1 MVMSAKLFYLV
12 GASGAGKDTLLSL
25 FRQKYR
31 DTLAFPVLIAHRY
44 ITRNSDITENSVS
57 VTQAEFQLREQQQ
70 LFALSWQANGYD
82 YGIGTEINQWLD
94 KGVAVIV
101 NGSREYLPEAKRRYP
116 KQLCSIAIDVPDDI
130 LQQRLQRR
138 DREDKQQ
145 IAARMQRHRQ
155 LRNSVVVDRT
165 IINLDSS
172 DSGARS
178 LCAIVAEQ
186 NNNGLTV
193 A

>member
-1 MVMSAKLFYLV
+1 MSAKLFYLV